1 MEETEEGIE
10 LREIGEEGKRRR
22 NGGPS
27 KPKDDPVEAFLRR
40 RRGGEIAFIPAC
52 CFCGER
58 LSEDLV
64 PLSVGRE
71 LSAEHRRKEH
81 PEIIPRDT
89 QDLREKEEL
98 KAEQRRKK
106 KRQDRE
112 TWDAKLAARQAESTR
127 AGPRRSRGK
136 TSQSGSKPGRPNR
149 QPELTE
155 EMIREMR
162 ILYGQLGS
170 NARVAEHCYAE
181 LGFTSPERLRIALSR
196 ARKESG
202 IILGIPR
209 NGRRLT
215 EEMIEEAKRLYK
227 EEGMSIRA
235 ISRRHHVKWGY
246 SLHGLRNTL
255 YRIFTDHGVDL
266 GKEPRRISKRPSK
279 MTPRRIE
286 VAWQLYSVS
295 NYSLR
300 EIGEMAY
307 KLWGYKRSSCKN
319 SIGEALKMAGHKLRK
334 SRWDNDGSRPISR
347 KEALE
352 LIKSVS

>member
-10 LREIGEEGKRRR
+10 LREIGEEGRKRRSGR
-22 NGGPS
+22 SAGEERL
-27 KPKDDPVEAFLRR
+27 EAFLKEM
-40 RRGGEIAFIPAC
+40 RGGAEITVVSAC

-170 NARVAEHCYAE
+170 NARVAERCYKE
-181 LGFTSPERLRIALSR
+181 FGFSSPERLRVTLSR
-196 ARKESG
+196 AKKESG
-202 IILGIPR
+202 IILGIPKNR
-209 NGRRLT
+209 RRLT
-215 EEMIEEAKRLYK
+215 KEMTEKAKRLY
-227 EEGMSIRA
+227 EEERMSIRE
-235 ISRRHHVKWGY
+235 ISKCYHVSWGY
-246 SLHGLRNTL
+246 SLRGLQRAL
-255 YRIFTDHGVDL
+255 REIFTDHGVDF
-266 GKEPRRISKRPSK
+266 GKEPRRTLKRPSR

-286 VAWQLYSVS
+286 VAWQLYSLG

-319 SIGEALKMAGHKLRK
+319 SIGEALKMAGYKLRA
-334 SRWDNDGSRPISR
+334 SRWENNGSRPISR
-347 KEALE
+347 EEALE